1 MIDSTTYQ
9 VYLEGSFE
17 GLSNPVEGQS
27 NPIEGQFY
35 PICAEGFK
43 NNDIGAKKVCQAL
56 GFHSGS
62 ISSDVGTTSDKAIF
76 VGECTP
82 EGSLATDCMA
92 AQEMF
97 LSNVGCVTAQVTC
110 SSPGEC
116 RLSF

>member
-35 PICAEGFK
+35 PICAQGFE

-62 ISSDVGTTSDKAIF
+62 ISSNVGATSAAAIS
-76 VGECTP
+76 VGECP
-82 EGSLATDCMA
+82 EGNLVTDCMA
-92 AQEMF
+92 AHEI
-97 LSNVGCVTAQVTC
+97 SRSEGGCVTAQVTC
-110 SSPGEC
+110 SSPCKC
-116 RLSF
+116 RLSL